1 MSGWLIENSTI
12 DGAAKGL
19 LLGGGRRNR
28 VIGNRFANVAGPAIL
43 LDNRGLNWQLKNCKS
58 TAPTSL
64 GGRVKA
70 LLYPG
75 SPWPV
80 QYPELLNVTTDSE
93 CAPAYSQ
100 VIGNRYDASTVKNFL
115 SSPHNQS
122 SSWPGWHIVVA
133 NNTEA
138 TYHSEW

>member
-70 LLYPG
+70 RLRAGVLL
-75 SPWPV
+75 
-80 QYPELLNVTTDSE
+80 
-93 CAPAYSQ
+93 
-100 VIGNRYDASTVKNFL
+100 L
-115 SSPHNQS
+115 SSS
-122 SSWPGWHIVVA
+122 SFSSVLLLHFSRGAGRWIQPG
-133 NNTEA
+133 
-138 TYHSEW
+138 